1 MADPSFEAERLAEIM
16 RVINE
21 EMRRYGEISAATQRE
36 YTDATVKAKTG
47 LNNASAAADKAA
59 DMVGHL
65 ADAASSAGK
74 AMLDGKKGASA
85 FNESVDSMAKAAVAA
100 SAALFLLNPF
110 GKVVGLAIAGLGAA
124 VLAFGKYTQA
134 ANDMADKL
142 SKGYQ
147 GLAKA
152 GGAAAD
158 GMSGVFRD
166 AKKLGLSMNELD
178 QMVALVAENA
188 KDFALFAGSV
198 SEGRKRFADLG
209 EAMKPAITGHMN
221 MGMSM
226 EEINAASAG
235 YLRLQSRIGQTQN
248 KTTAELAESTKKYL
262 YEQDALTKL
271 TGMTRKEQEAA
282 REEIRSQERFAA
294 KLQEVRRTQGEAAA
308 KALEDSYLVLRSQ
321 SKEAAQG
328 FADIAT
334 GNLQTEAAQKSML
347 ATQGESMRSAQQIA
361 AGQISAVQGAQQ
373 VAAAYGRTG
382 ERLGQLGLVGQFDKT
397 FGSLSDAIKLGAF
410 SQGDINKQYE
420 KILEDQKKQAAG
432 VDAITANQ
440 TKLVQSQQAAN
451 DAMERFI
458 SKGIGPA
465 QTAME
470 TLARKTEAGAKALDE
485 LTPGGSKLTQ
495 KTVEGAGYSVGA
507 LGAGVAGG
515 IKGAAMGAALGTAVP
530 LIGNAVGAVV
540 GGLVGSALGIWA
552 GGAAGKKVAG
562 MAGEAMNLPS
572 LSKGGMVKGPE
583 SGYLARLHGTELVI
597 PEDMLKGQLASVGG
611 AAGLVADEQTKIN
624 SFVQE
629 ILKDTETLAKFAD
642 ADAKRTAEY
651 SRTQKRLIDLKVK
664 LMEEEIDVLEEQ
676 NKAVESMTSIYDR
689 VAGSGLVAGFK
700 RMMRMQSM
708 GTGGAGGGTAG
719 GGTAGGAQV
728 TSGTGIGVTSGSG
741 APVTSMPPAGASVPE
756 GQGRGVGGAP
766 SVDKILA
773 FGDRSG
779 SRANFEALD
788 DALQN
793 AVVRAAEEYNAVTG
807 KQIKINSA
815 ARDPADQER
824 IYAESVAAGRPGVT
838 ASGMPIGKPG
848 TSRHERG
855 LAVDIQNYTD
865 PQAVAAFN
873 RQGLF
878 QRVPSDPVH
887 FQFENGGVAQGPDS
901 GYNARLHG
909 DELIVPLNNNAGN
922 FVKLFEEMAETN
934 RVMVGMMQDMVSAQK
949 ASVDTQQ
956 KMLRM
961 AT

>member
-16 RVINE
+16 ARVNE
-21 EMRRYGEISAATQRE
+21 EMRRYGEVSASTQRE
-36 YTDATVKAKTG
+36 YVDAVVKARTG
-47 LNNASAAADKAA
+47 LNNFSAGADKAA
-59 DMVGHL
+59 GIVGEL
-65 ADAASSAGK
+65 AGAAMSAGK

-85 FNESVDSMAKAAVAA
+85 FNESVDGMAKAAQMAG
-100 SAALFLLNPF
+100 AALALMIPGGPLL
-110 GKVVGLAIAGLGAA
+110 KVFIAGVTAA
-124 VLAFGKYTQA
+124 VTATAKYTQA
-134 ANDMADKL
+134 ANEMADKL

-198 SEGRKRFADLG
+198 SEGRKQFANIS
-209 EAMKPAITGHMN
+209 EAMKPARTGLMN

-294 KLQEVRRTQGEAAA
+294 VLQQMRAKGQTEQA

-328 FADIAT
+328 FADIST

-347 ATQGESMRSAQQIA
+347 ATQGESMRSAQQIQ
-361 AGQISAVQGAQQ
+361 AGQISAAQGAQQ

-382 ERLGQLGLVGQFDKT
+382 EQLGQLGLVGQFDKT

-410 SQGDINKQYE
+410 AQGDINKQYQ

-440 TKLVQSQQAAN
+440 TKLVQSQMAAN
-451 DAMERFI
+451 EAVENFVK
-458 SKGIGPA
+458 KGIGPA
-465 QTAME
+465 QIAME
-470 TLARKTEAGAKALDE
+470 KIARTTEAGAKALDE
-485 LTPGGSKLTQ
+485 ITGKDKG
-495 KTVEGAGYSVGA
+495 KTMGAVGGAGVGMAAGAIVGGLIGIIGGPAGIA
-507 LGAGVAGG
+507 LGAKIGSVAGAG
-515 IKGAAMGAALGTAVP
+515 LGAAIGGYMGGEKSGDVGAAA
-530 LIGNAVGAVV
+530 GASMGDIPSASE
-540 GGLVGSALGIWA
+540 GGFIT
-552 GGAAGKKVAG
+552 
-562 MAGEAMNLPS
+562 
-572 LSKGGMVKGPE
+572 GPE
-583 SGYLARLHGTELVI
+583 SGYLAMLHGNELVF
-597 PEDMLKGQLASVGG
+597 PESMLKGKMASVGG

-624 SFVQE
+624 TFVEE
-629 ILKDTETLAKFAD
+629 ILKDTETLAKFTD
-642 ADAKRTAEY
+642 ADAKRTADY
-651 SRTQKRLIDLKVK
+651 SRTQKRLIELKVK
-664 LMEEEIDVLEEQ
+664 LMEEEIEILEEQ
-676 NKAVESMTSIYDR
+676 NKAVEQMASMYES
-689 VAGSGLVAGFK
+689 AGGSGGAAGFK
-700 RMMRMQSM
+700 KMMRMQSM
-708 GTGGAGGGTAG
+708 GMGGGAGMP
-719 GGTAGGAQV
+719 V
-728 TSGTGIGVTSGSG
+728 MSGSG
-741 APVTSMPPAGASVPE
+741 APVISGSGAPVRSMPPSGASVPE
-756 GQGRGVGGAP
+756 GQGGAVGQTNL
-766 SVDKILA
+766 DNILA

-793 AVVRAAEEYNAVTG
+793 AVVKAAEEYNAVTG
-807 KQIKINSA
+807 KKIKVNSA

-855 LAVDIQNYTD
+855 LAVDIQNYAD

-887 FQFENGGVAQGPDS
+887 FQFEEGGAVSGPNS
-901 GYNARLHG
+901 GYPITAHG
-909 DELIVPLNNNAGN
+909 DELVVPLKNNAGN

-934 RVMVGMMQDMVSAQK
+934 RAMVSMMQEMVSAQK
-949 ASVDTQQ
+949 TSVDTQQ

-961 AT
+961 AS